1 MSIKMNCGVNVL
13 NNSIDMQKRERAR
26 ESATA
31 SAMVRR
37 GKRARCRGAKGRSA
51 VSQWNPRR
59 SRLLWRIE
67 EEKSKASLWRRREGF
82 RHGSDW
88 DRIT

>member
-1 MSIKMNCGVNVL
+1 MVISIKRERE
-13 NNSIDMQKRERAR
+13 RERAR

-37 GKRARCRGAKGRSA
+37 GRRARRRGAEGRSA
-51 VSQWNPRR
+51 ISQWNPRR

-67 EEKSKASLWRRREGF
+67 EEKPKASLWRRREGS

-88 DRIT
+88 DRIA